1 MSIISP
7 DQADFLRYQRAR
19 AAEAGKAAVGMGGG
33 GYVAPGMAVPSMQI
47 PGLNMLE
54 AGPAM
59 YTATSTTQNPTSR
72 VSSGKGDNGNI
83 PPSSGSGRGNSGGGR
98 GPANPGALFPRNQMM
113 GGLLSTGLAAAPLI
127 GQVAQDVGQGR
138 TLDAAV
144 TGGVGGAILTATELG
159 GRAIGG
165 TKGNLIRGA
174 GAILAPLL
182 GNAAGNFA
190 EGQRAEDTG
199 VAPAGASEVEQRKA
213 DRSRTKQDAADF
225 LEMNV
230 NAMNAYTQQN
240 IDLMKAA
247 SDQVYLDNQR
257 NAPMIKKY
265 LDQQMVRQQALN
277 ASQTSNYAMLGTVAT
292 AGKLATGAQAQTGAT
307 MRAMLTSSPY
317 SGSVM
322 QAPNISFG

>member
-19 AAEAGKAAVGMGGG
+19 AAEAGKAAFGMGGG

-47 PGLNMLE
+47 PGLNALE

-83 PPSSGSGRGNSGGGR
+83 PPRSGGGR

-159 GRAIGG
+159 GRAVGG

-247 SDQVYLDNQR
+247 SDQIYLDNQR

-265 LDQQMVRQQALN
+265 LDEQMVRQQALN
-277 ASQTSNYAMLGTVAT
+277 ASTTSNYAMLGTVAT
-292 AGKLATGAQAQTGAT
+292 AGKLATGAQEQTGAT
-307 MRAMLTSSPY
+307 MRTMLSNNPY
-317 SGSVM
+317 SNSVM
-322 QAPNISFG
+322 QAPNISF